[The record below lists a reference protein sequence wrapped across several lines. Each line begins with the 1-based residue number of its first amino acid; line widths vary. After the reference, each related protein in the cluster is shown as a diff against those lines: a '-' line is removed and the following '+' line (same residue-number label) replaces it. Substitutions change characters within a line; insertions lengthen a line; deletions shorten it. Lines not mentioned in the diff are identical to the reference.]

1 VPCLLNLVQTMNSIN
16 DTFAEDENAQLLY
29 IANVNTKLL
38 QAFSI
43 ILPLIGMPGNT
54 IAVYIL
60 HRMAGK
66 DSVSAVYIKSLCV
79 FNMIGLIVG
88 LPRSIA
94 KGVYENNFIYSYLKY
109 CTFSQWVICSLMSV
123 TSWHIVLINGC
134 RLITFFPSVKCANSY
149 VSPHATIVLVCVV
162 CAGSEL
168 LVILLGLSY
177 FYPAYSEPG
186 CYLSRASL
194 WAYIHFLMYA
204 ALPFLTLASFNCIL
218 YYITWKRETLHSAGP
233 EATAKRDLYLVIVL
247 SSAHFMMTMF
257 PTSFFYILPSS
268 YFDFESAKGKSQSM
282 LVYNISIVLLYS
294 GNCTNYFFYTC
305 LGKRFRKELLRLV
318 APLCPKSC
326 PKGYLEKALA
336 VSENDPDTEHFNEK
350 SCEESRKKSRQSSMA
365 KAIDVEDM
373 NWRYDGSY
381 RYTSSKSALTIGEF
395 YSNLQP
401 GRPGRLKS
409 NDQRSSRVSGGSD
422 SEDSSMKEWIGHRST
437 SVDITQERMKFLEE
451 SSNKILPGSKS
462 STPSDRSNRSS
473 GPKTGPQTSDPTKP
487 KDPHKTESLKTNVSV
502 KSNG

>member
-1 VPCLLNLVQTMNSIN
+1 MVPRSLNLVQTMNSIN
-16 DTFAEDENAQLLY
+16 DTFAEDENSQLLY

-66 DSVSAVYIKSLCV
+66 DSVSAVFIKSLCV

-94 KGVYENNFIYSYLKY
+94 KGVYENNFIYSYAKY
-109 CTFSQWVICSLMSV
+109 CTFSQWVVCSLMSV
-123 TSWHIVLINGC
+123 TTWHIVLINGC
-134 RLITFFPSVKCANSY
+134 RLITFFPSFKCANSY
-149 VSPHATIVLVCVV
+149 VGPHATIVLVCIA

-168 LVILLGLSY
+168 VVILLGLSY
-177 FYPAYSEPG
+177 FYPAYSDPG

-194 WAYIHFLMYA
+194 WAYIHFLIYA
-204 ALPFLTLASFNCIL
+204 ALPFLALASFNCIL

-282 LVYNISIVLLYS
+282 L
-294 GNCTNYFFYTC
+294 G
-305 LGKRFRKELLRLV
+305 
-318 APLCPKSC
+318 
-326 PKGYLEKALA
+326 
-336 VSENDPDTEHFNEK
+336 
-350 SCEESRKKSRQSSMA
+350 EESRKKSRQSSMA

-381 RYTSSKSALTIGEF
+381 RYTSSKSALTVGEF

-422 SEDSSMKEWIGHRST
+422 SDGSSKNEWIGHRST
-437 SVDITQERMKFLEE
+437 SVDITDGRKNFLEE

-473 GPKTGPQTSDPTKP
+473 IPKTGPQTSDPTKP

-502 KSNG
+502 KSNGSRK